1 MRQCV
6 SQLCLHHF
14 NLSNTSK
21 IYCIKTIANDSVS
34 HGKLSILQFFTR
46 LEVDSIAVVVVVIYI
61 DCEGFVVAYL
71 KSFSLIIHG
80 FIVSDFLAQLQVQG
94 QYIIMH

>member
-14 NLSNTSK
+14 NLPNASR

-34 HGKLSILQFFTR
+34 LGKLSILQFFTR

-61 DCEGFVVAYL
+61 DCEGFVVAFL

-80 FIVSDFLAQLQVQG
+80 LIVSDLLV
-94 QYIIMH
+94 HL